1 MAREKQTTKQKRKT
15 PRRVLKKMFRILK
28 ANFTDDE
35 LTFNSRREF
44 ANLLKNRK

>member
-1 MAREKQTTKQKRKT
+1 MAREKHTTEQKRKT
-15 PRRVLKKMFRILK
+15 PKRVLKKMFRILK

-44 ANLLKNRK
+44 TKLFKK